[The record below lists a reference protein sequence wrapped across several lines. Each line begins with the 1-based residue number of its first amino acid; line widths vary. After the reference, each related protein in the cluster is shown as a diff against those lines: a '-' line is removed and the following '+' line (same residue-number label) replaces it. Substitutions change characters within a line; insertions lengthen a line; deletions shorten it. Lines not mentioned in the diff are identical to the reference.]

1 MARGLRRSVVN
12 AVRFAGLV
20 VGVSCATPA
29 PGPPMPPPAGG
40 DATQD
45 VSARQRERMVVEQIE
60 SRGVGDPRVL
70 AAMRSVPRHAFVP
83 PELAADAYE
92 DYPLPIGFGQ
102 TISQPYI
109 VAYMSEA
116 LQLEPHH
123 KVLEIGTGSGY
134 QAAVLAALVRE
145 VYSVEI
151 VPQLAERARQTL
163 EAAGIRNVHVLTGDG
178 YRGWA
183 EHAPYDRIMVTAA
196 PPQLPQALV
205 EQLAIGGRLIAP
217 VGDVEQWIRIV
228 TKLPDRILEETTIP
242 VRFVPLVRPR

>member
-1 MARGLRRSVVN
+1 
-12 AVRFAGLV
+12 
-20 VGVSCATPA
+20 
-29 PGPPMPPPAGG
+29 
-40 DATQD
+40 
-45 VSARQRERMVVEQIE
+45 MVVEQIE